1 MVADS
6 EAYGP
11 MNVADP
17 LGLFGF
23 YGDRDTPIAYEEPAF
38 VSPAQERLREEMAE
52 LRGQMSPEQ
61 LQLHNA
67 LQEQYS
73 QAQPAMRA
81 APSLTQMQRG
91 FEGMVP
97 AQRKA
102 LRAGSAAMAN
112 RDAADNQRLYQMM
125 LEQENRARQERLMAA
140 ARIRDAKTFSEDFKA
155 MANARSIQQA
165 GVYGEQL
172 AEHKPLWGWAGGS
185 SEKLPADRGP
195 WAEGA
200 PSSEYNSAGGME
212 I

>member
-6 EAYGP
+6 EDYGH
-11 MNVADP
+11 MNVVDP

-23 YGDRDTPIAYEEPAF
+23 YGDRDKPIAYDETPF
-38 VSPAQERLREEMAE
+38 VSPEQERLREEMAG

-67 LQEQYS
+67 LQEQYAV
-73 QAQPAMRA
+73 AQPAMRA
-81 APSLTQMQRG
+81 APSLTQMQAG
-91 FEGMVP
+91 FSGIVP

-102 LRAGSAAMAN
+102 LRAGSSAMAN
-112 RDAADNQRLYQMM
+112 RDAADKARLYQMM

-155 MANARSIQQA
+155 MANARSAQQA

-172 AEHKPLWGWAGGS
+172 AEYKPLWDWGGDS
-185 SEKLPADRGP
+185 SEKLP
-195 WAEGA
+195 
-200 PSSEYNSAGGME
+200 SSEETGNFYV
-212 I
+212 